1 MNITREYIEQLS
13 NIEPYCFETDREEQ
27 WYRVG
32 LKEGLKVADANP
44 KSPWISVEKDLPCNH
59 PELITCESSIYSEI
73 TIPVIAVI
81 HNFIIMSRMYKE
93 DGKWYWENDE
103 PTYWFP
109 VPEPPKE

>member
-1 MNITREYIEQLS
+1 MTREEIEQL
-13 NIEPYCFETDREEQ
+13 NEVKPYCFETDREEQ

-32 LKEGLKVADANP
+32 LQEGLSIADANP

-59 PELITCESSIYSEI
+59 PELITGKSNIYSEI

-109 VPEPPKE
+109 VPELPKR

>member
-1 MNITREYIEQLS
+1 MTRQEIEQL
-13 NIEPYCFETDREEQ
+13 NEVEPYCFKTDREEQ

-32 LKEGLKVADANP
+32 LQEGLSIADANP
-44 KSPWISVEKDLPCNH
+44 KSPWIGVKDDLPCNH
-59 PELITCESSIYSEI
+59 PELITCESRIYSEI

-103 PTYWFP
+103 PTHWMP
-109 VPEPPKE
+109 IPELPK